1 MYVSIVNVPH
11 FSYEFRKVATVRA
24 TEQSFDLHTS
34 EAIALTLQEQAEIS
48 KHLHHR

>member
-34 EAIALTLQEQAEIS
+34 EAIALTLQEQAEINES
-48 KHLHHR
+48 PRRR